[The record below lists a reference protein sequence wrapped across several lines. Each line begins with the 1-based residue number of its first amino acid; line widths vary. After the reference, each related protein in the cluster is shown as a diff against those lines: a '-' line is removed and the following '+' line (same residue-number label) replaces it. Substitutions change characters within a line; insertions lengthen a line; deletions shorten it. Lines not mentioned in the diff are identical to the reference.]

1 MAKQQIL
8 DLKAKLEKAK
18 EGARVAKAA
27 MEASG
32 QRFYNL
38 GVQET
43 NAHLTEELA
52 AVCREYCQKVRA
64 EALNLAGV
72 LAASNWRRAEN
83 IYYHE
88 NLREAP
94 ATLLGPEA
102 DAAPVAI
109 ALE

>member
-27 MEASG
+27 MEALE

-43 NAHLTEELA
+43 NARLTEELA
-52 AVCREYCQKVRA
+52 GVCREYCQKVWV

>member
-1 MAKQQIL
+1 M
-8 DLKAKLEKAK
+8 
-18 EGARVAKAA
+18 
-27 MEASG
+27 
-32 QRFYNL
+32 
-38 GVQET
+38 QET
-43 NAHLTEELA
+43 NARLTEELA
-52 AVCREYCQKVRA
+52 RVYREHCQKVWA
-64 EALNLAGV
+64 EALNLARV
-72 LAASNWRRAEN
+72 LAASNWRRTEN